1 MKKLLSIVFSLFFLI
16 TSCKKKVLKKKNAST
31 ASKNVSVLEKE
42 FVIKGLNSVS
52 HKIWL
57 YLPPNYET
65 STDRFPVI
73 YMHDGQNLFD
83 KKTSFTGEWEID
95 ETLNKLFKETGK
107 GFIVVGIEN
116 GGEKRIEKYT
126 PYQHEKYG
134 GGKGDFY
141 VDFLANELKPYIDS
155 NYRTKINAN
164 NTAIIGSS
172 LGGLISFY
180 GGLKHPNIFG
190 KIGALS
196 SSLWF
201 SDKINDFTKQNGSQ
215 KNTKIC
221 FLVGAKEGDT
231 MVPDTE
237 NMAKLLINVGFP
249 ANNLKTK
256 IVTEGKHN
264 EAFWRTEFLEV
275 ITFLYNL

>member
-134 GGKGDFY
+134 GGKGGFY

-201 SDKINDFTKQNGSQ
+201 SDKINDFTKQNGNQ
-215 KNTKIC
+215 KNTKIY

-249 ANNLKTK
+249 ENNLKTK